1 MPDDSKEQA
10 VLSLISALEEGHMIV
25 QAMINAVA
33 YASKAWG
40 DDDYEVYEPYEK
52 SKVTGNIELGCFVSE
67 LSMES

>member
-33 YASKAWG
+33 YASKTWG
-40 DDDYEVYEPYEK
+40 DDDYESYEK